1 MKFHIENGGYI
12 GTAEWQAPGQV
23 ALEMDDEG
31 HRAWFAR
38 YFSAEDSFM
47 AGPVESAAMAMH
59 RRDDSPRAFEHS
71 AFRLAA
77 YSYKVRRS
85 DDRAAAHG

>member
-1 MKFHIENGGYI
+1 MKFHIENGDYV

-23 ALEMDDEG
+23 ALDMDDDG
-31 HRAWFAR
+31 DRAWFAR

-47 AGPVESAAMAMH
+47 AGPVESAEMAMQ
-59 RRDDSPRAFEHS
+59 RRDESPRAFEHA

-77 YSYKVRRS
+77 YKYKVRR